1 MLSLAHQLACEE
13 DPTEGSLIKQVAS
26 GAKWI
31 LAHRTCKKEPI
42 TPQIWE
48 KLVNAFAGE
57 KVSLS
62 DVQIVAI
69 RLIRFV

>member
-1 MLSLAHQLACEE
+1 MLLLAHQLACEE

-26 GAKWI
+26 GAKRI

-57 KVSLS
+57 VSPS